1 MAPDCDGVSVAA
13 LIQRERK
20 EEEMDFKG
28 KRLLI
33 LGGSRI
39 SCEII
44 RHARA
49 MGIVT
54 GVTDWYAL
62 EKSPAKQMADE
73 AYFENTS
80 DIDAMAE
87 LIRSKKFDG
96 VITGFTDSV
105 LPYYA
110 QMCQKAGLPAYGTK
124 EQFDIFIDKEK
135 YKALMREFDV
145 PTIPEYSVDIDRFE
159 ETTADI
165 VYPVI
170 VKPADSSGSRGITVC
185 ENQQEL
191 KRAIAFATETS
202 KAREVLVEQYI
213 DNAEATVFWLFVD
226 GKYYMILLGNR
237 HVKHNQEGE
246 LPLPAGYTYPAAVQP
261 KFLAEVAPKMETM
274 FRSVGIRNGMMF
286 MQCKI
291 VDGTC
296 LVYDIGYRLTGSLEY
311 INLKGMCGFD
321 PMDMMITFALTG
333 SMGVPDIAERVDPY
347 LGGKYSYNVSLLCKP
362 GKIAKITGLD
372 EIRALPGVFD
382 AVVAHPVGDTI
393 TEAMKGRLAQITVRI
408 LGRADSIEAMKNEML
423 KIQSLARVISETGE
437 DMILPGMEASDF
449 VGTVYEQP

>member
-1 MAPDCDGVSVAA
+1 ME
-13 LIQRERK
+13 L
-20 EEEMDFKG
+20 KG

-39 SCEII
+39 SCEIV

-49 MGIVT
+49 MGIIT

-73 AYFENTS
+73 AYFVNTS
-80 DIDAMAE
+80 DIDAMVD
-87 LIRSKKFDG
+87 LIKEKKFDG
-96 VITGFTDSV
+96 VFTGFTDSV

-110 QMCQKAGLPAYGTK
+110 EMCERAGLPSYGTK

-135 YKALMREFDV
+135 YKALMRQFDV
-145 PTIPEYSVDIDRFE
+145 PTIPEYSIDLDRFD

-185 ENQQEL
+185 ENKAEL
-191 KRAIAFATETS
+191 KEAISFAVETS
-202 KAREVLVEQYI
+202 KAKEVLVEQYI
-213 DNAEATVFWLFVD
+213 DNAEATIFWLFVD
-226 GKYYMILLGNR
+226 GQYYMMLLGNR

-246 LPLPAGYTYPAAVQP
+246 LPLPAGYTYPAAAQP
-261 KFLAEVAPKMETM
+261 RFLAEVAPKMENM
-274 FRSVGIRNGMMF
+274 FRSVGIKDGMMF

-296 LVYDIGYRLTGSLEY
+296 VVYDIGYRLTGSLEY

-321 PMDMMITFALTG
+321 PLDMMIRFALTG
-333 SMGVPDIAERVDPY
+333 ETGEPDIAQKVDPY

-362 GKIAKITGLD
+362 GKVAEINGLD
-372 EIRALPGVFD
+372 EIRKLPGVFD
-382 AVVAHPVGDTI
+382 VVVAHPVGDTI

-408 LGRADSIEAMKNEML
+408 LGRADDIESMKNEML
-423 KIQSLARVISETGE
+423 EIQRLAHVISDTGDE
-437 DMILPGMEASDF
+437 MILPGMEESDF
-449 VGTVYEQP
+449 VGTIYEQP

>member
-1 MAPDCDGVSVAA
+1 ME
-13 LIQRERK
+13 L
-20 EEEMDFKG
+20 KG

-44 RHARA
+44 RHART
-49 MGIVT
+49 MGVIT

-62 EKSPAKQMADE
+62 EKSPAKQIADE
-73 AYFENTS
+73 AYFVNTS
-80 DIDAMAE
+80 DIDAMVGVIKE
-87 LIRSKKFDG
+87 KKFDG
-96 VITGFTDSV
+96 VFTGFTDSV

-110 QMCQKAGLPAYGTK
+110 EMCERAGLPAYGTK

-135 YKALMREFDV
+135 YKKLMRQFDV
-145 PTIPEYSVDIDRFE
+145 PTIPEYNIDLERFD

-185 ENQQEL
+185 ENKAEL
-191 KRAIAFATETS
+191 KEAISFAVETS
-202 KAREVLVEQYI
+202 KAKEVLVEQYI
-213 DNAEATVFWLFVD
+213 DNAEATIFWLFVN
-226 GKYYMILLGNR
+226 GQYYMMLLGNR

-246 LPLPAGYTYPAAVQP
+246 LPLPVGYTYPSSVQP
-261 KFLAEVAPKMETM
+261 RFLAEVAPKMENM
-274 FRSVGIRNGMMF
+274 FKSVGIKDGMMF

-296 LVYDIGYRLTGSLEY
+296 VVYDIGYRLTGSLEY
-311 INLKGMCGFD
+311 INMKGMCGFD
-321 PMDMMITFALTG
+321 PLDMMIRFALTG
-333 SMGVPDIAERVDPY
+333 ETGEPEIARKVDPY

-362 GKIAKITGLD
+362 GRVAEIKGLD
-372 EIRALPGVFD
+372 EIRKLPGVFD
-382 AVVAHPVGDTI
+382 VVVAHPVGDTI

-408 LGRADSIEAMKNEML
+408 LGRADDIESMKNEML
-423 KIQSLARVISETGE
+423 EIQRLAHVISDTGE
-437 DMILPGMEASDF
+437 EMILPGLEESDF
-449 VGTVYEQP
+449 MGTIYEQP

>member
-1 MAPDCDGVSVAA
+1 
-13 LIQRERK
+13 
-20 EEEMDFKG
+20 MDLKG

-44 RHARA
+44 RHAKA

-73 AYFENTS
+73 AYFVNTS
-80 DIDAMAE
+80 DIDAMVE
-87 LIRSKKFDG
+87 LIKEKKFDG
-96 VITGFTDSV
+96 VLTGFTDSV

-110 QMCQKAGLPAYGTK
+110 EMCEKAGLPSYGTK
-124 EQFDIFIDKEK
+124 KQFDIFIDKEK
-135 YKALMREFDV
+135 YKKLMRDFAV
-145 PTIPEYSVDIDRFE
+145 PTIPEYSIDLAHFDE
-159 ETTADI
+159 STEDI

-185 ENQQEL
+185 ENKDEL
-191 KRAIAFATETS
+191 KRAITFATETS
-202 KAREVLVEQYI
+202 KAKEVLVEQYI
-213 DNAEATVFWLFVD
+213 DEAEATIFWLFVN
-226 GKYYMILLGNR
+226 GNYYMILLGNR

-261 KFLAEVAPKMETM
+261 KFLSEVAPKMESM
-274 FRSVGIRNGMMF
+274 FHSVGIKNGMMF

-296 LVYDIGYRLTGSLEY
+296 VVYDIGYRLTGSLEY
-311 INLKGMCGFD
+311 INLKGMCDYD
-321 PMDMMITFALTG
+321 PLDMLINFALTG
-333 SMGVPDIAERVDPY
+333 DMGEPEIEKKVDPY

-362 GKIAKITGLD
+362 GRITEIRGID
-372 EIRALPGVFD
+372 EIKALPGVFD

-408 LGRADSIEAMKNEML
+408 LGRADSIEDMKNEML
-423 KIQSLARVISETGE
+423 EIQRLAHVISTEGE
-437 DMILPGMEASDF
+437 EMILPGMEESDY
-449 VGTVYEQP
+449 VGTIYGQHNI

>member
-1 MAPDCDGVSVAA
+1 ME
-13 LIQRERK
+13 L
-20 EEEMDFKG
+20 KG

-49 MGIVT
+49 MGIIT

-73 AYFENTS
+73 AYFVNTS
-80 DIDAMAE
+80 DIDAMVD
-87 LIRSKKFDG
+87 LIKEKKFDG
-96 VITGFTDSV
+96 VLTGFTDSV

-110 QMCQKAGLPAYGTK
+110 EMCERAGLPSYGTK

-135 YKALMREFDV
+135 YKALMRQFDV
-145 PTIPEYSVDIDRFE
+145 PTIPEYNIDLDRFD

-185 ENQQEL
+185 ENKAEL
-191 KRAIAFATETS
+191 KAAISFAVETS
-202 KAREVLVEQYI
+202 KAKEVLVEQYI
-213 DNAEATVFWLFVD
+213 DNAEATIFWLFVD
-226 GKYYMILLGNR
+226 GRYYMMLLGNR

-261 KFLAEVAPKMETM
+261 RLLAEVAPKMESM
-274 FRSVGIRNGMMF
+274 FRSVGIKDGMMF

-296 LVYDIGYRLTGSLEY
+296 VVYDIGYRLTGSLEY

-321 PMDMMITFALTG
+321 PLDMMIRFALTG
-333 SMGVPDIAERVDPY
+333 ETGEPDIAKKVDPY

-362 GKIAKITGLD
+362 GKVAEIKGLD
-372 EIRALPGVFD
+372 EIRKLPGVFD
-382 AVVAHPVGDTI
+382 VVVAHPVGDTI

-408 LGRADSIEAMKNEML
+408 LGKADDIESMKNEML
-423 KIQSLARVISETGE
+423 EMQRIAHVISDTGE
-437 DMILPGMEASDF
+437 EMILPGMEEADY
-449 VGTVYEQP
+449 VGTIYEQL

>member
-1 MAPDCDGVSVAA
+1 
-13 LIQRERK
+13 
-20 EEEMDFKG
+20 MDLNG

-39 SCEII
+39 SCEIV
-44 RHARA
+44 RHARR
-49 MGIVT
+49 MGITT
-54 GVTDWYAL
+54 GVVDWYPI
-62 EKSPAKQMADE
+62 EKSPAKRDADE
-73 AYFENTS
+73 AYVVNTS
-80 DIDAMAE
+80 DIDAMVE
-87 LIRSKKFDG
+87 LIQEKKFDG

-110 QMCQKAGLPAYGTK
+110 EMCEKAGLPAYGTK

-135 YKALMREFDV
+135 YKQLMRAFDV
-145 PTIPEYSVDIDRFE
+145 PTIPEYHIDPERFE
-159 ETTADI
+159 ETAAAI

-170 VKPADSSGSRGITVC
+170 VKPADSSGSRGITIC
-185 ENQQEL
+185 HNQGEL
-191 KRAIAFATETS
+191 S
-202 KAREVLVEQYI
+202 KAISFAAESSKSKEILVEQYI
-213 DNAEATVFWLFVD
+213 DSAEATIFWIFVESE
-226 GKYYMILLGNR
+226 YHMMLLGNR

-261 KFLAEVAPKMETM
+261 KFLAEIAPKMEKM
-274 FRSVGIRNGMMF
+274 FRSVGIQNGMMF

-321 PMDMMITFALTG
+321 PLDMLIHYAVTG
-333 SMGVPDIAERVDPY
+333 DMGEPEFEKKVDPY

-362 GKIAKITGLD
+362 GKIAEIKGLE
-372 EIRALPGVFD
+372 EIRKLPGVLD
-382 AVVAHPVGDTI
+382 VVVAHPVGEEI

-408 LGRADSIEAMKNEML
+408 LGKADSIEGMKAEML
-423 KIQSLARVISETGE
+423 AIQKLVHIISETGE
-437 DMILPGMEASDF
+437 EMLLSGMDDF
-449 VGTVYEQP
+449 DYIGTIYEQ

>member
-1 MAPDCDGVSVAA
+1 MN
-13 LIQRERK
+13 L
-20 EEEMDFKG
+20 KG

-73 AYFENTS
+73 AYFVNTS
-80 DIDAMAE
+80 DIDAMVE
-87 LIRSKKFDG
+87 LIKEKKFDG
-96 VITGFTDSV
+96 VLTGFTDSV

-110 QMCQKAGLPAYGTK
+110 EMCEKAGLSAYGTK

-135 YKALMREFDV
+135 YKALMREYNV
-145 PTIPEYSVDIDRFE
+145 PTIPEYSIDLNHFDE
-159 ETTADI
+159 STKDI

-185 ENQQEL
+185 ENKDEL
-191 KRAIAFATETS
+191 KTAIDFANSTS
-202 KAREVLVEQYI
+202 KAKEVLVEQYI
-213 DNAEATVFWLFVD
+213 DNAEATIFWLFVD

-237 HVKHNQEGE
+237 HVKHNQDGE

-261 KFLAEVAPKMETM
+261 KFLAEVAPKMENM
-274 FRSVGIRNGMMF
+274 FRSVGIKNGMMF

-296 LVYDIGYRLTGSLEY
+296 VVYDIGYRLTGSLEY
-311 INLKGMCGFD
+311 INLKGMCGYD
-321 PMDMMITFALTG
+321 PLDMLIKFALTG
-333 SMGVPDIAERVDPY
+333 DMDEPEIDKKADPY

-362 GKIAKITGLD
+362 GKVAEIIGLD

-423 KIQSLARVISETGE
+423 EIQRLAHVISDTGE
-437 DMILPGMEASDF
+437 EMILPGMEESDY
-449 VGTVYEQP
+449 VGTVYEQ

>member
-1 MAPDCDGVSVAA
+1 ME
-13 LIQRERK
+13 L
-20 EEEMDFKG
+20 KG

-73 AYFENTS
+73 AYFVSTS
-80 DIDAMAE
+80 DIDAMVD
-87 LIRSKKFDG
+87 LIRKEKFDG

-110 QMCQKAGLPAYGTK
+110 EMCERAGLPAYGTK
-124 EQFDIFIDKEK
+124 EQFEIFIDKEK
-135 YKALMREFDV
+135 YKKLMRQFDV
-145 PTIPEYSVDIDRFE
+145 PTIPEYNIDLERFD

-170 VKPADSSGSRGITVC
+170 VKPADGSGSRGITVC
-185 ENQQEL
+185 ENKAEL
-191 KRAIAFATETS
+191 KEAISFAVETS
-202 KAREVLVEQYI
+202 KAKEILVEQYI
-213 DNAEATVFWLFVD
+213 DNAEATIFWLFVD
-226 GKYYMILLGNR
+226 GQYYMMLLGNR

-246 LPLPAGYTYPAAVQP
+246 LPLPAGYTYPASVQP
-261 KFLAEVAPKMETM
+261 RFLAEVAPKMENM
-274 FRSVGIRNGMMF
+274 FRSAGIKNGMMF

-296 LVYDIGYRLTGSLEY
+296 VVYDIGYRLTGSLEY
-311 INLKGMCGFD
+311 INMKGMCGFD
-321 PMDMMITFALTG
+321 PLDMMIRFALTG
-333 SMGVPDIAERVDPY
+333 ETGEPDIARKVDPY
-347 LGGKYSYNVSLLCKP
+347 LRGKYSYNVSLLCKP
-362 GKIAKITGLD
+362 GKVAEIKGLD
-372 EIRALPGVFD
+372 EIRKLPGVFD
-382 AVVAHPVGDTI
+382 VVVAHPVGDTI

-408 LGRADSIEAMKNEML
+408 LGRADDIESMKNEML
-423 KIQSLARVISETGE
+423 EIQRLAHVISDTGE
-437 DMILPGMEASDF
+437 EMILPGLEESDF
-449 VGTVYEQP
+449 MGTIYEQP

>member
-1 MAPDCDGVSVAA
+1 MS
-13 LIQRERK
+13 L
-20 EEEMDFKG
+20 KG

-49 MGIVT
+49 LGITT

-62 EKSPAKQMADE
+62 EASPAKQMADE
-73 AYFENTS
+73 AYFVSTS
-80 DIDAMAE
+80 DIDAMVR
-87 LIRSKKFDG
+87 LIREQHFDG

-110 QMCQKAGLPAYGTK
+110 QICEKAGLPAYGTR
-124 EQFDIFIDKEK
+124 EQFEIFIDKEK
-135 YKALMREFDV
+135 YKKLMREFDV
-145 PTIPEYSVDIDRFE
+145 PTIPEYSVDPDRFE

-170 VKPADSSGSRGITVC
+170 VKPTDGSGSRGITVC
-185 ENQQEL
+185 SDSTEL
-191 KRAIAFATETS
+191 KAAITFASESS
-202 KAREVLVEQYI
+202 KAREFVVEQYI
-213 DNAEATVFWLFVD
+213 DKAEATVFWLFVD
-226 GKYYMILLGNR
+226 GQYYMILLGNR

-261 KFLAEVAPKMETM
+261 GFLADTAPRMEAM

-291 VDGTC
+291 VDGVCT
-296 LVYDIGYRLTGSLEY
+296 VYDIGYRLTGSLEY
-311 INLKGMCGFD
+311 INLKSVCGYD
-321 PMDMMITFALTG
+321 PLDMMIRFALTG
-333 SMGVPDIAERVDPY
+333 DMGEPEIAEKADPY
-347 LGGKYSYNVSLLCKP
+347 LGGKYAYNVSLLCRP

-372 EIRALPGVFD
+372 AIRELPGVID
-382 AVVAHPVGDTI
+382 VVVAHPEGDTI
-393 TEAMKGRLAQITVRI
+393 TQAMKGRLAQITVRI
-408 LGRADSIEAMKNEML
+408 LGKADSIEGMKREML
-423 KIQSLARVISETGE
+423 EIQRLAHVISDTGE
-437 DMILPGMEASDF
+437 EMILPGLEESDF
-449 VGTVYEQP
+449 VGTIHE

>member
-1 MAPDCDGVSVAA
+1 ME
-13 LIQRERK
+13 L
-20 EEEMDFKG
+20 KG

-49 MGIVT
+49 MGIIT

-73 AYFENTS
+73 AYFVNTS
-80 DIDAMAE
+80 DIDAMVE
-87 LIRSKKFDG
+87 LIKEKKFDG
-96 VITGFTDSV
+96 VLTGFTDSV

-110 QMCQKAGLPAYGTK
+110 EMCERSGLPSYGTK

-135 YKALMREFDV
+135 YKALMRKYDV
-145 PTIPEYSVDIDRFE
+145 PTIPEYSIDFDRFD

-185 ENQQEL
+185 ENKAEL
-191 KRAIAFATETS
+191 KEAISFAVETS
-202 KAREVLVEQYI
+202 KAKEVLVEQYI
-213 DNAEATVFWLFVD
+213 DNAEATIFWLFVD
-226 GKYYMILLGNR
+226 GQYYMMLLGNR

-246 LPLPAGYTYPAAVQP
+246 LPLPAGYTYPAAAQP
-261 KFLAEVAPKMETM
+261 RFLAEVAPKMENM
-274 FRSVGIRNGMMF
+274 FRSVGIKDGMMF

-291 VDGTC
+291 VDRTC
-296 LVYDIGYRLTGSLEY
+296 VVYDIGYRLTGSLEY

-321 PMDMMITFALTG
+321 PLDMMIRFALTG
-333 SMGVPDIAERVDPY
+333 ETGEPDIAKKVDPY

-362 GKIAKITGLD
+362 GKITEIKGLD
-372 EIRALPGVFD
+372 EIRKLPGVFD
-382 AVVAHPVGDTI
+382 VVVAHPVGDII

-408 LGRADSIEAMKNEML
+408 LGKADDIESMKNEML
-423 KIQSLARVISETGE
+423 EIQRLAHVISDTGE
-437 DMILPGMEASDF
+437 EMILPGLEESDY
-449 VGTVYEQP
+449 VGTIYEQP